1 MTTNLTLHF
10 TRQEATITS
19 TGLANIPT
27 PEEWQRIEN
36 TAYNME
42 IVRAILQRK
51 PIRINSWFRSQAV
64 NSRVG
69 GTEKSEH
76 RLGAAVDF
84 TCAGYG
90 TPLEICKTLVLY
102 SHIANYNQLIYEG
115 GWVHISFPPDGI
127 LGKREAL
134 TLRNKGYL
142 KGIIP

>member
-1 MTTNLTLHF
+1 MNNNLTQHF
-10 TRQEATITS
+10 TRQESTVTS
-19 TGLANIPT
+19 TGLSNIPT
-27 PEEWQRIEN
+27 EEEWKRIEN
-36 TAYNME
+36 TAQNME
-42 IVRAILQRK
+42 IVRAILQRR
-51 PIRINSWFRSQAV
+51 PITINSWFRSAAV
-64 NSRVG
+64 NTRVG
-69 GTEKSEH
+69 GTERSEH
-76 RLGAAVDF
+76 RMGAAVDF
-84 TCAGYG
+84 TCPRYG